1 MKKIIFLWL
10 FLFCSTFFCAC
21 ELLPVGEKVQN
32 RAKQNM
38 YKYYLDDAN
47 YNWYI
52 GVIKEKRGDLLLIQF
67 GNTIDELKWTEL
79 FWDYSN
85 EGEDL
90 SSYFEIGE
98 MIEFCTPGGF
108 DKNMQNPIV
117 SIKKEDKIVLE
128 FEDGKNN
135 LLYWVKTSYQ
145 R

>member
-52 GVIKEKRGDLLLIQF
+52 GVIKEKRGDLLSIQF

-98 MIEFCTPGGF
+98 MIEFCTPSRF

>member
-38 YKYYLDDAN
+38 YKYYWDDAN

-98 MIEFCTPGGF
+98 MIEFYTAGRF

-135 LLYWVKTSYQ
+135 LLYWVENSYQ